1 MVSGDTGLSQF
12 RSGSGSCRS
21 IQRSNRIFHNR
32 IFYAIWGFIQEKK
45 HIYAAYVIK
54 SPYILCQS
62 VNMQPNVLCNIINNY
77 INNRQTSSI
86 KTYCLTF
93 SDDCQWLFRCNLV
106 TLIIFVESI
115 LGSPAFYTVLM
126 HELWPINI
134 TFSIKRCIQMS
145 TITLMRNVIITGWVE
160 TFLPE
165 MQIKGLTISNNK
177 KYIKKKKSDTS

>member
-1 MVSGDTGLSQF
+1 MIASGFLGT
-12 RSGSGSCRS
+12 
-21 IQRSNRIFHNR
+21 
-32 IFYAIWGFIQEKK
+32 
-45 HIYAAYVIK
+45 
-54 SPYILCQS
+54 
-62 VNMQPNVLCNIINNY
+62 
-77 INNRQTSSI
+77 
-86 KTYCLTF
+86 
-93 SDDCQWLFRCNLV
+93 CNLV

-165 MQIKGLTISNNK
+165 MQIKKQTISN
-177 KYIKKKKSDTS
+177 IKKIFLKTRILSDTS